1 MMKEGLEI
9 IDDKIYG
16 RVKPSIYAFKTNTV
30 PNFLKVGDTYRP
42 VRIRLDEWRNH
53 YKRLTPVF
61 EQEAMVDSDTFFR
74 DYAVHDF
81 LIENDHRRAEADDF
95 GEGVYRSNE
104 FFYHAESEDV
114 QDAIEDIHADFN
126 KEVHKYTFYNAEDR
140 LPLKEGVYERN
151 QDWEPRENQEAVID
165 NFMRAYNKGR
175 KNLLMYAVMRF
186 GKSFTALCCAKKMG
200 ARLVV
205 VVSGKAD
212 VKAEWQKNVQRPR
225 ILEGYFFL
233 NANDLTANPDIIS
246 QSLDENKN
254 LVVFLTLQ
262 DLQGKTIKER
272 HKDLFH
278 LNEQGMIDLLIV
290 DESHFAARSDETGK
304 VLKAVGGD
312 YRSEDKGYDNTLDDL
327 KEKLKLFTPR
337 VTLHLS
343 GTPYRILLD
352 GEFQKEDII
361 ANIQYR
367 DIIEAKEA
375 WDAENLDTQDE
386 WKNPYYGFPEMIR
399 FAFNLNESSERL
411 LKSMTKDGEDYKL
424 NELFKPVS
432 TVKDRI
438 GTEHKKFLHEQEVYD
453 LLAAIDGKH
462 NEDDKYVVDGIFS
475 FLAYP
480 KIKEN
485 NMCRHIVMVLPFRV
499 SCDAMEEMLKTREFD
514 NLKDY
519 EILNISGFECPGKYE
534 TSTEQVVADIEKF
547 EKEGKKTITLTV
559 GKMLTGSTV
568 EQWDTMVFLR
578 DTSSAQVYD
587 QAIFR
592 LQNKYLKTIRSA
604 DGKEVIVQNMKPQ
617 TLLVDFDLTRMFV
630 MQHKKTLIGNTNREL
645 RGNEN
650 LVDQLAFELH
660 VSPIILMNKDKIKEV
675 EAVDIIDYIREYS
688 SNHSLHDEAEGLTV
702 DENLFLDE
710 AIVDI
715 LSKQPE
721 FGGQKGIFK
730 QKPVMGEGDDIDL
743 PDDEGPSATGK
754 PTTTSDEVT
763 NVQEGDVK
771 SVLVRKLKTYQFKIL
786 LFAYLTETE
795 VHSLG
800 DIVNCIKADRANRV
814 IAYHLEV
821 SSMELELFRKAINP
835 MALINLDNKIQN
847 SNELGRERNT
857 DIKTA
862 LKQLNRLSASEVTTE
877 PDIAAAMVN
886 LFPSDVTAQS
896 RFLCFAGKTGEFE
909 YALIERYG
917 PDIKSNI
924 FTIPTSGVTYECTRK
939 MFKLMGIPTENILYP
954 YTSFDLINPDKQQI
968 ITQRIMELN
977 FTAAIGNPPYQEHDG
992 GAGESSR
999 PLYNEFVTALN
1010 GCQLPY
1016 YVMIMPSRWM
1026 TGGKN
1031 LDEFRSQMLNDRRIR
1046 ELHDFWHPED
1056 VFPYTNNRGGV
1067 CYFLRDRE
1075 YDNVLNLTKVVTH
1088 YSKKNIY
1095 QCRRPFKL
1103 ENMDIFFR
1111 NSKAVPILEK
1121 VVARG
1126 DGFLEDYISA
1136 AKAFGL
1142 RTFFVNDPRFMNTSD
1157 ECTNPVKCYGNRGRV
1172 GYVERNVITSHKQW
1186 IDKWKVFVPE
1196 SNNIGTELR
1205 DDNQNS
1211 FVGAPETVCTES
1223 FLVVG
1228 ADLHLNEESAQHLSD
1243 YLRTRFA
1250 RFMLSL
1256 AKIGQHGTSS
1266 TYCFVPLQDFT
1277 RSWTDADLFKK
1288 YQLSPDEVKYIE
1300 SMIKPMMDEK
1310 AEQMEL
1316 NFVK

>member
-9 IDDKIYG
+9 IDGRIYG
-16 RVKPSIYAFKTNTV
+16 RVKPYIYAFKTNTV

-42 VRIRLDEWRNH
+42 VRIRLEEWRKH
-53 YKRLTPVF
+53 YEGLTPVF
-61 EQEAMVDSDTFFR
+61 EQEAMVDSETFFR
-74 DYAVHDF
+74 DYSVHDF
-81 LIENDHRRAEADDF
+81 LIENGHRRAEEDDF
-95 GEGVYRSNE
+95 AGGVYRSNE
-104 FFYHAESEDV
+104 FFSDAEREDV
-114 QDAIEDIHADFN
+114 EDAIEDIHFDFG
-126 KEVHKYTFYNAEDR
+126 KEVRKYTFYNVEDR
-140 LPLKEGVYERN
+140 LPLKEGIYERN
-151 QDWEPRENQEAVID
+151 QDWEPRDNQKTVID
-165 NFMRAYNKGR
+165 NFMKAVKNGR

-186 GKSFTALCCAKKMG
+186 GKSFTALCCAKKME

-212 VKAEWQKNVQRPR
+212 VKAEWQKNVQRPK
-225 ILEGYFFL
+225 ILEGYSFL

-246 QSLDENKN
+246 QSLTEGKN

-272 HKDLFH
+272 HKDLFS
-278 LNEQGMIDLLIV
+278 LNEQGKIDLLIV

-304 VLKAVGGD
+304 VLKAVGGN
-312 YRSEDKGYDNTLDDL
+312 YRSEEKGYDNTLEELNESL
-327 KEKLKLFTPR
+327 KFFTPR

-367 DIIEAKEA
+367 DIIEAKQT
-375 WDAENLDTQDE
+375 WDAENLDTMDE

-411 LKSMTKDGEDYKL
+411 LKSIAKDGVDYKL

-432 TVKDRI
+432 TVKDREGI
-438 GTEHKKFLHEQEVYD
+438 NHKKFLHEQEVYD
-453 LLAAIDGKH
+453 LLAAIDGRH
-462 NEDDKYVVDGIFS
+462 GAGDKYVEDGIFS

-485 NMCRHIVMVLPFRV
+485 NMCRHIVMVLPFRA
-499 SCDAMEEMLKTREFD
+499 SCDAMEEMLKTRGFD
-514 NLKDY
+514 NLNDY
-519 EILNISGFECPGKYE
+519 EILNISGFECPGRYE
-534 TSTEQVVADIEKF
+534 TSTEQVVADIDRF

-568 EQWDTMVFLR
+568 EQWDTMIFLR

-604 DGKEVIVQNMKPQ
+604 DDKGEIIQNMKPQ
-617 TLLVDFDLTRMFV
+617 TLLVDFDPTRVFV
-630 MQHKKTLIGNTNREL
+630 MQHKKTLIGNTNRDL

-650 LVDQLAFELH
+650 LEDQLAFELQ

-688 SNHSLHDEAEGLTV
+688 SNHSLHDEAEELTV
-702 DENLFLDE
+702 DENLFRDE
-710 AIVDI
+710 AILNI
-715 LSKQPE
+715 LDKQPE
-721 FGGQKGIFK
+721 FGGQKGLFK
-730 QKPVMGEGDDIDL
+730 QKPVKGDGDDIEL
-743 PDDEGPSATGK
+743 PDDEGTSSTEKQTPS
-754 PTTTSDEVT
+754 SNEII
-763 NVQEGDVK
+763 NEQEADAK
-771 SVLVRKLKTYQFKIL
+771 SVLVKKLKTYQFKIL

-800 DIVNCIKADRANRV
+800 DIIRGIKADKANQS
-814 IAYHLEV
+814 IAYHLDISV
-821 SSMELELFRKAINP
+821 TELNLFRKAINP
-835 MALINLDNKIQN
+835 MALSNLDGKIHN
-847 SNELGRERNT
+847 SNELGHDNNA

-862 LKQLNRLSASEVTTE
+862 LKQLTRLSASEVTTK
-877 PDIAAAMVN
+877 PDIATAMVS
-886 LFPSDVTAQS
+886 LFPDDVTADS

-909 YALIERYG
+909 YALIQRFG
-917 PDIKSNI
+917 DDVKSNI

-954 YTSFDLINPDKQQI
+954 YTSFDLINPNKQQE
-968 ITQRIMELN
+968 ITRKIMELN

-999 PLYNEFVTALN
+999 PLYNEFVNALN

-1031 LDEFRSQMLNDRRIR
+1031 LDGFRNQMLNDKCIR

-1067 CYFLRDRE
+1067 CYFLRDRK
-1075 YDNVLNLTKVVTH
+1075 YDNIKNLVNVVTH
-1088 YSKKNIY
+1088 YSNNDIY
-1095 QCRRPFKL
+1095 PCRRPFKM

-1111 NSKAVPILEK
+1111 NSRAVTILEK
-1121 VVARG
+1121 VFASG
-1126 DGFLEDYISA
+1126 DGFLDDYISA

-1142 RTFFVNDPRFMNTSD
+1142 RTFFVSDPRFKNTPA
-1157 ECTNPVKCYGNRGRV
+1157 ECSNPVKCYGNRGRV
-1172 GYVERNVITSHKQW
+1172 GYVEKEYITSHKQW

-1228 ADLHLNEESAQHLSD
+1228 ADLNLNEESAQHLSD

-1277 RSWTDADLFKK
+1277 HPWTDADLFKK
-1288 YQLSPDEVKYIE
+1288 YDLTSDEVKYIE
-1300 SMIKPMMDEK
+1300 SMIKPMADEK
-1310 AEQMEL
+1310 L
-1316 NFVK
+1316 